1 MEDTKTVADLIE
13 INLTI
18 SALLRETNCQT
29 LSEMAQELKANR
41 QHIAEREHDLRDTT
55 RQIEY
60 ERSQHVARLAELRD
74 ELNQALADGD
84 LTQHKLDVANKHIA
98 ERDAKLEAIK
108 AVMRRWIDSGARSD
122 LNSGGGM
129 LEILAILYPPPAPTG
144 TKRED

>member
-41 QHIAEREHDLRDTT
+41 RHIAERD
-55 RQIEY
+55 
-60 ERSQHVARLAELRD
+60 AELKRQDASYRD
-74 ELNQALADGD
+74 LFKRATDLGNTCQNYAD
-84 LTQHKLDVANKHIA
+84 QIA

-108 AVMRRWIDSGARSD
+108 AVVRHWIDSKDRNLD
-122 LNSGGGM
+122 NGGGM

-144 TKRED
+144 TKRKD